1 MNFAGFN
8 YLSVFVAAV
17 VAFAFGAVY
26 YMTLATP
33 WLAALGKTKAE
44 VMGPSGKP
52 PVVPYIAT
60 AIALIVM
67 AWMLAGVM
75 GHLGPGQVTLK
86 NGVISAGFLWF
97 GFVATTMAVN
107 NAYGGRK
114 PMLTVIDSVH
124 WLGVLLIEG
133 AVIGAMGT

>member
-8 YLSVFVAAV
+8 YLSVLVAAV
-17 VAFAFGAVY
+17 TAFAFGAVY

-52 PVVPYIAT
+52 PVGPYIVT

-97 GFVATTMAVN
+97 GFVVTTMAVN

>member
-8 YLSVFVAAV
+8 HLSVLAAAV
-17 VAFAFGAVY
+17 AAFAFGAVY

-52 PVVPYIAT
+52 PMTPYIVT
-60 AIALIVM
+60 AVALIVM
-67 AWMLAGVM
+67 AWMLAGVI

-86 NGVISAGFLWF
+86 NGVISAAFLWF
-97 GFVATTMAVN
+97 GFVVTTMAVN

-114 PMLTVIDSVH
+114 PMLTVIDSIH

>member
-8 YLSVFVAAV
+8 YLSIPVAAIA
-17 VAFAFGAVY
+17 AFAFGAVY
-26 YMTLATP
+26 YMTLAGP
-33 WLAALGKTKAE
+33 WMAALGKTKAE
-44 VMGPSGKP
+44 LMGPTGKP
-52 PVVPYIAT
+52 STAPYIVT

-97 GFVATTMAVN
+97 GFVVTTMAVN

-114 PMLTVIDSVH
+114 PMLTVIDGLH

>member
-8 YLSVFVAAV
+8 YLSVLVAAV
-17 VAFAFGAVY
+17 AAFAFGAVY
-26 YMTLATP
+26 YMTLAGP

-44 VMGPSGKP
+44 LMGPSGKP
-52 PVVPYIAT
+52 PAAPYIVA

-67 AWMLAGVM
+67 AWILAGVM

-86 NGVISAGFLWF
+86 NGVISAGFLWL
-97 GFVATTMAVN
+97 GFVVTTMAVN

-114 PMLTVIDSVH
+114 TMLTVIDSVH
-124 WLGVLLIEG
+124 WLGALLIEG